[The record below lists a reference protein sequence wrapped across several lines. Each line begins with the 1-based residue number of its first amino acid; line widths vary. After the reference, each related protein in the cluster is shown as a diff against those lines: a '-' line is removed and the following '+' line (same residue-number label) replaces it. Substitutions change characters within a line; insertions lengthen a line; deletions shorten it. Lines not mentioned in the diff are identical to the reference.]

1 MLHVVFSF
9 LKSLPQATVTKMG
22 HSQVERV
29 FSVKR
34 FLDLRLVTLIY
45 SCTSMPEPAE
55 KPLKMSLPV
64 LDQEDKMKI
73 CDGYLSEEVCWC
85 RVDGGIGEVD
95 TPFERTSVV

>member
-1 MLHVVFSF
+1 
-9 LKSLPQATVTKMG
+9 MG

-29 FSVKR
+29 FSVKL
-34 FLDLRLVTLIY
+34 FLDLRFVTRTYL
-45 SCTSMPEPAE
+45 CTSMPEPAE

-64 LDQEDKMKI
+64 LDQEEDKMKT